1 MFSSRYLPAYTAVL
15 LIAGCGSTSTSGTAV
30 KSSTTTN
37 GRSGQATASAPAA
50 SSPVPKVI
58 GDTEEAA
65 LAVLKKAGFK
75 VPRVMQ
81 MASNAPVGTVLS
93 QDPAPGKMAA
103 RGSTVSLT
111 VSG

>member
-1 MFSSRYLPAYTAVL
+1 MFSSRYVPVYAAVL

-30 KSSTTTN
+30 KSSTTTS
-37 GRSGQATASAPAA
+37 GRSGQATAGTPAA
-50 SSPVPKVI
+50 SSPIPKVI
-58 GDTEEAA
+58 GDSEDRAVA
-65 LAVLKKAGFK
+65 LLKKAGFK
-75 VPRVMQ
+75 VPRVNQ

-103 RGSTVSLT
+103 KGSTVSLT